1 LLLAC
6 TFYDGLK
13 ADTGHKYNNNNKT
26 ESTSFKGM
34 KNIQPH
40 NFSNYRLTLIFF

>member
-13 ADTGHKYNNNNKT
+13 ADTGHKYNNNNNNVSYFLHFG
-26 ESTSFKGM
+26 EEF
-34 KNIQPH
+34 
-40 NFSNYRLTLIFF
+40 